1 MFCLD
6 IFWSN
11 AKCYLHSSFP
21 IFSMLDVGA
30 WVVLRPV
37 AAAGR
42 GRGPAWTRQRWRG
55 GPRLRLRLQRRM
67 HFGALLNWADPAPS
81 PRPIALQNTSLYL
94 LKAEKKYI
102 TKHINGQINIF
113 NIARQYCNTLKMT
126 AQRLKTLLSEQTSRL
141 KKCVWEA
148 DLTSRGCPH

>member
-1 MFCLD
+1 MQNIILYCTFYISHFQHWRC
-6 IFWSN
+6 WSMSCIE
-11 AKCYLHSSFP
+11 ASRCS
-21 IFSMLDVGA
+21 
-30 WVVLRPV
+30 R
-37 AAAGR
+37 R

-102 TKHINGQINIF
+102 TKHINGQINITLPD
-113 NIARQYCNTLKMT
+113 NIVTHTLKMT
-126 AQRLKTLLSEQTSRL
+126 AQRMKTLLSEQTSRL
-141 KKCVWEA
+141 TKCV
-148 DLTSRGCPH
+148 

>member
-1 MFCLD
+1 MLRYFLIECKMLSTFF
-6 IFWSN
+6 ISHFQHVGCWSMSCIE
-11 AKCYLHSSFP
+11 ASRCS
-21 IFSMLDVGA
+21 
-30 WVVLRPV
+30 R
-37 AAAGR
+37 R

-141 KKCVWEA
+141 KKCV
-148 DLTSRGCPH
+148 